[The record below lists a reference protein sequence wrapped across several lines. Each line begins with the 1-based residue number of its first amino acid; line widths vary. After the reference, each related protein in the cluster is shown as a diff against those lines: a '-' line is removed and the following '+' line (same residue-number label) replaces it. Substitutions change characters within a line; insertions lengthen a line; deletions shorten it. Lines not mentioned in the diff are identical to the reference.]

1 MRKFQLAGVIF
12 GSLAL
17 AAVAVAGPRGGGAME
32 HISEM
37 AAEIGLDEAQVSE
50 IESIVSESREEGKAI
65 REQLRE
71 AKGEMKSLMEADSP
85 NERAVMAH
93 IDEVGELKTEL
104 KKLKVGTMLEI
115 RSIMTPEQFAQFKE
129 IRKEKRAERRQGGGD
144 GPPRR
149 RGPRGGF

>member
-1 MRKFQLAGVIF
+1 
-12 GSLAL
+12 
-17 AAVAVAGPRGGGAME
+17 ME
-32 HISEM
+32 RISEM

-50 IESIVSESREEGKAI
+50 IESIVSESREEGKAL

-71 AKGEMKSLMEADSP
+71 AKGEMKSLMEADPP

-115 RSIMTPEQFAQFKE
+115 RSILTPEQFAQFKE
-129 IRKEKRAERRQGGGD
+129 IRKEKRAERRQGGD

-149 RGPRGGF
+149 RGGPRGGF